1 MKIKQL
7 LITAIMAVCGLVVTG
22 CAHQVPTAPTKVL
35 AAPPDKRLTAGE
47 VPTWLPSG
55 AVVATGPCADETVM
69 AYSVRIPTQTTTWSW
84 GVPPGLAVAIRDC
97 QRWLARYQQMAENEA
112 IRDRYAQQ
120 AQQQREKQEARS
132 AAIVDQ
138 GLQAR
143 QQCKDRRAV
152 EEQAYTEWQQCRRI
166 QLDPKG
172 GKLSDTCADIVS
184 RPRPAITT
192 VCR

>member
-1 MKIKQL
+1 MKINKWFTTVV
-7 LITAIMAVCGLVVTG
+7 IAVCGLIVTG
-22 CAHQVPTAPTKVL
+22 CASQVPTAPTKVL
-35 AAPPDKRLTAGE
+35 VAPTDKRLTSGE
-47 VPTWLPSG
+47 VPTWLPNGS
-55 AVVATGPCADETVM
+55 VVATGPCADETVM

-97 QRWLARYQQMAENEA
+97 QRWLVRYQQMAENEA
-112 IRDRYAQQ
+112 IRDRSVLQQ
-120 AQQQREKQEARS
+120 QQQREQQRLRD

-172 GKLSDTCADIVS
+172 GKLSETCADIVS